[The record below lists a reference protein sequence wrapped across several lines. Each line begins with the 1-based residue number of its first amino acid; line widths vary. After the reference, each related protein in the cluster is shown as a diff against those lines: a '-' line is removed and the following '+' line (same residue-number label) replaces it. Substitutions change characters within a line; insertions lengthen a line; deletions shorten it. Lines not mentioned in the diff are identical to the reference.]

1 MSQPSEYKNKFAIS
15 QSSIKDWRILSPKA
29 WYNKWILNIRP
40 KTTSEEMEFGNLLDT
55 LIFNPELFEKRFI
68 LSEVAKPSDNIV
80 LITRSVFD
88 HITELN
94 KNAKEL
100 NDKTD
105 VEIRNRDA
113 QDGNLYPD
121 EIAKIVRIKKYDL
134 TENKDIV
141 KKFCTEHEF
150 WVNNLERGYNDV
162 VKSGSEFFD
171 FLTKVGNKIVIDS
184 DQLALAKE
192 LAEILKTDPISRG
205 FFIAKKD
212 CEVLF
217 QQQIFTEFEL
227 SGLDNLELLPMKG
240 MLDIIHINHKR
251 KEIREVDLKYT
262 NNTFLFPDAIRRFDY
277 PLQHSIYDFLLHA
290 WIKTYKKGQYSDY
303 SIMNPLNVVID
314 DQEKIPYLYGY
325 KGSDLQIKRSGM
337 EGTRITGWEQTLEE
351 IAWHIDTN
359 QWERPRSHYLN
370 GFIAV
375 EVFSKR

>member
-1 MSQPSEYKNKFAIS
+1 MQPSEYKNKFAIS

-40 KTTSEEMEFGNLLDT
+40 KTTSEGMEFGSLLDT

-68 LSEVAKPSDNIV
+68 LSEVAKPSDKIV

-94 KNAKEL
+94 KNATEL
-100 NDKTD
+100 NKA
-105 VEIRNRDA
+105 VVAALFEPKQIP
-113 QDGNLYPD
+113 L
-121 EIAKIVRIKKYDL
+121 KKYDL

-150 WVNNLERGYNDV
+150 WVSNLERAYNDV
-162 VKSGSEFFD
+162 IKNGSEFFD
-171 FLTKVGNKIVIDS
+171 FLTKVGSKIVIDN

-192 LAEILKTDPISRG
+192 LSQILKTDAISRG
-205 FFIAKKD
+205 FFVAKKD

-217 QQQIFTEFEL
+217 QQQIFAEFEL
-227 SGLDNLELLPMKG
+227 SGFDNLEVLPMKG